1 MKVAS
6 RRWRHQLRNTFC
18 PLAGFS
24 VACLVTV
31 FATSFAQASD
41 SDLAAKK
48 RAAKT
53 ACLSGDYSRGVAL
66 LAEVYVDTNN
76 PIHIFNQGR
85 CFQQNGRY
93 EDAVLRFREYQRKN
107 ADAGGAP
114 DPEAEKQI
122 ADCLSLLEI
131 QKAREAESRAAD
143 TGAAGG
149 GAVPPVGG
157 VQPVV
162 GAATG
167 TAGTSLA
174 GGTGPTVPAGP
185 APMSIQ
191 KKLGWLSI
199 GLAVAGGVTS
209 MITYFIGRSALDK
222 AGELGC
228 TDTHCVG
235 EARSE
240 YNRAQTAVTV
250 SNATGI
256 ASGVFLVGGIVLIL
270 TAPSTSATGHGV
282 ALVPVM
288 GPGLAQIALTGR
300 F

>member
-1 MKVAS
+1 
-6 RRWRHQLRNTFC
+6 LT
-18 PLAGFS
+18 
-24 VACLVTV
+24 
-31 FATSFAQASD
+31 
-41 SDLAAKK
+41 DL
-48 RAAKT
+48 
-53 ACLSGDYSRGVAL
+53 
-66 LAEVYVDTNN
+66 YVDTNN
-76 PIHIFNQGR
+76 PIYIFNQGR

-93 EDAVLRFREYQRKN
+93 EEAVLRFREYQRKN

-131 QKAREAESRAAD
+131 QKARDAESRAAEA
-143 TGAAGG
+143 GAAGG
-149 GAVPPVGG
+149 GEVPPPVVG
-157 VQPVV
+157 VQPGG
-162 GAATG
+162 GAVAG
-167 TAGTSLA
+167 TAGTNVA
-174 GGTGPTVPAGP
+174 GGAAPTVPAGP
-185 APMSIQ
+185 APMSMQ
-191 KKLGWLSI
+191 KKLGWLSV

-209 MITYFIGRSALDK
+209 LIAYFIGRSALNK
-222 AGELGC
+222 AGDLGC

-256 ASGVFLVGGIVLIL
+256 AGGVFLVGGIVLIL
-270 TAPSTSATGHGV
+270 TSPSTSDAGQGV

-288 GPGLAQIALTGR
+288 GPGMAQIALTGR